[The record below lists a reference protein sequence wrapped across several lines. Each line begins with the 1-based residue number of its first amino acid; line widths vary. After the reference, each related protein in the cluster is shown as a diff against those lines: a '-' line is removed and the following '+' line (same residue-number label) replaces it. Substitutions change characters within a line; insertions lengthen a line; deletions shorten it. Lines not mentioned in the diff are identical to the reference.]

1 MMVIFWSSIVR
12 EKWGLL
18 MPKYRIQLK
27 QGKRTIVE
35 HGEFKSVT
43 HALDFYNTLS
53 TMRVTEILR
62 VEYEA
67 PDLLI
72 PIDDMNYKSLF
83 KGFVKNEDSRV
94 SKQIIL
100 HNIKLSKDEND
111 IYQKIKD
118 CVEIGGLN
126 VDSIYCSLFKV

>member
-1 MMVIFWSSIVR
+1 
-12 EKWGLL
+12 

-53 TMRVTEILR
+53 TMKVTEILR

-67 PDLLI
+67 TASTV
-72 PIDDMNYKSLF
+72 PIDDMVYFSLF
-83 KGFVKNEDSRV
+83 KGFIKNDTSKMSR
-94 SKQIIL
+94 QIVV
-100 HNIKLSKDEND
+100 HNVKLSKNEND
-111 IYQKIKD
+111 IYQKVIECMD
-118 CVEIGGLN
+118 IDN
-126 VDSIYCSLFKV
+126 MHVDSIYCSLFKR